1 MKKIIIL
8 PIISISILFG
18 EYSDSCGTN
27 QDIIIDID
35 KYFFSKG
42 WSTPLNRK
50 YLITDI
56 AYNYDS
62 GIYKCRFGYRHG
74 AVDID
79 ASVNEKVYAID
90 DGEVIDYYRDNTS
103 ETKNISIVYIKH
115 RTLDGKEF
123 LGIYGHTYLKNG
135 LTIGSMINKGEEIGF
150 IKKYNNPHIH
160 FSISTDIGSH
170 NTSSW
175 GSIKNGITNPLDFL
189 EKNINDFVGIFDGA
203 GSLVS
208 PTENIAG
215 GNYDIALMHSHLPYY
230 NSTAVFQWL
239 YDEDY
244 CSQIDLFSYPTN
256 LDVVVKAKGWNEHL
270 IQKAF
275 KVTLNAYGSGGGI
288 TLKRPDIENDWT
300 TLAVTSQ
307 KPIDKKIKII
317 AICKKSS
324 EPFNQ
329 GNRVNIEK
337 PNLVDVT
344 HDYYWTGTGS
354 IISILENRNFD
365 SAGVGLDY
373 AVTLKDSKHKSFTS
387 FQWYASDSCS
397 QLKIKGYNENKSS
410 VNEVKIKLWD
420 AKDWSDT
427 MCGTSLPCVISAP
440 KLDRYYIIKVKSEP
454 DAIKS
459 GYLKAECIQ

>member
-1 MKKIIIL
+1 MKKILLFFVVGIIL
-8 PIISISILFG
+8 LA
-18 EYSDSCGTN
+18 N
-27 QDIIIDID
+27 DIEPNLNNEGY
-35 KYFFSKG
+35 KS
-42 WSTPLNRK
+42 PLNPLAAAGYGGQCTAFVWGRVYEKFHIELGIEAPRRVPNANKWWTDNLYPKTLKRGHIPKNNSIVIWGGDFHLNSQGK
-50 YLITDI
+50 YKNPYGHVAFIEKIEDGQIYFNEANVDTF
-56 AYNYDS
+56 NGTKWGGGYDGHVKIWS
-62 GIYKCRFGYRHG
+62 L
-74 AVDID
+74 
-79 ASVNEKVYAID
+79 EKFKQ
-90 DGEVIDYYRDNTS
+90 YRDYAGDILGYIYIESSQETS
-103 ETKNISIVYIKH
+103 
-115 RTLDGKEF
+115 
-123 LGIYGHTYLKNG
+123 
-135 LTIGSMINKGEEIGF
+135 
-150 IKKYNNPHIH
+150 
-160 FSISTDIGSH
+160 
-170 NTSSW
+170 
-175 GSIKNGITNPLDFL
+175 TN
-189 EKNINDFVGIFDGA
+189 ESGIFDGA

-215 GNYDIALMHSHLPYY
+215 GNYDIALMHPHSPN
-230 NSTAVFQWL
+230 NSTVVFQWL